1 MVKNFSLV
9 KSIFILHV
17 YHSAQAAVTKY
28 HTLDGISSRNL
39 FSHRSEGRESKIKVL
54 SELVSCETSVPGL

>member
-39 FSHRSEGRESKIKVL
+39 FSHSPEGWESKVKVL
-54 SELVSCETSVPGL
+54 SELASCETSICL